1 MSSTHTVYGRPRLST
16 PQVQSAAEHE
26 LRLQAAFDRL
36 REVYRGRQ
44 KQALHGVSAEYVS
57 SLLRRGTPCSL
68 FRFVE
73 LLGPLSMPE
82 RAFVLGALVEEAR
95 PSDKPPLVEIAE
107 ATETAGDALGCAQR
121 LLAADSTSPQELAEA
136 EQRLQAAQ
144 RELEDVKHAIRGT
157 K

>member
-1 MSSTHTVYGRPRLST
+1 MPSTHASYGAPRLPRGQVEAGGP
-16 PQVQSAAEHE
+16 PQ
-26 LRLQAAFDRL
+26 LRLDAAFDRL

-44 KQALHGVSAEYVS
+44 KNAKAGVSAQYLS
-57 SLLRRGTPCSL
+57 SLLHRGTPCSL

-73 LLGPLSMPE
+73 LLGPLSMAE

-107 ATETAGDALGCAQR
+107 ATETAGDALGFAER